1 MDNVKNICKVCHQP
15 VSGKDFFC
23 PNCGNNLKEK
33 EMPISG
39 IVQTGLYALA
49 IFVPPMGLW
58 PGVKYIMKKSK
69 YAKKVG
75 YITVGLTLVSSFFT
89 IWSIFV
95 LFGSYVEQINELM
108 VGI

>member
-1 MDNVKNICKVCHQP
+1 MDNVKNICNVCHQP

-49 IFVPPMGLW
+49 IFLPPMGLW
-58 PGVKYIMKKSK
+58 PGIKYMMKKSK
-69 YAKKVG
+69 YAKRVG
-75 YITVGLTLVSSFFT
+75 LITVILTLISSILN

-95 LFGSYVEQINELM
+95 MFGTYMDQINGLM
-108 VGI
+108 IGI